1 MMSTNLSQ
9 QESKLLN
16 EALFEKL
23 SSTDPIMQKE
33 AVDAVNDFTRTKMRE
48 DGFFRRIMPPVPI
61 SNDELDRQVSTDK
74 PVKVVD
80 KEPGSPAA
88 VSIPFAT
95 LPTNVYIR
103 GNRYLVHMDRI
114 VTPRFT
120 KDVDELRTW
129 VMDIRQVLSDN
140 AIKDMLSEEDS
151 KFMTAVHAAIGTS
164 TSDTNATSGKPQ
176 WATAANVNRDNLWEA
191 MKVMPGLPSGLET
204 HTILINSVTIKDIA
218 KLDRTEIGGDLS
230 EDIMRNGWSEQNF
243 MGVRW
248 IVTIK
253 GAGQSTTDYV
263 KDGNMYM
270 FSDPKFIGKHYQLED
285 TTMYIRREA
294 YMLEFFAYQ
303 TSGATLGHTG
313 GLAGYTFT

>member
-1 MMSTNLSQ
+1 MSTNLSQ

-140 AIKDMLSEEDS
+140 AIKDMLTEEDS
-151 KFMTAVHAAIGTS
+151 KFMTAVHASIGLTAGAS
-164 TSDTNATSGKPQ
+164 NNATSGASQ
-176 WATAANVNRDNLWEA
+176 FTSSSGGILRTQLWEA
-191 MKVMPGLPSGLET
+191 MKTMPGLPSRLET
-204 HTILINSVTIKDIA
+204 HTILINSITIKDIA
-218 KLDRTEIGGDLS
+218 KMKREEIGGDLA

-253 GAGQSTTDYV
+253 DDLV
-263 KDGNMYM
+263 EDGDIYM

-313 GLAGYTFT
+313 GLAAHKFNA

>member
-1 MMSTNLSQ
+1 MSTNLSQ

-140 AIKDMLSEEDS
+140 AIKDMLTEEDS
-151 KFMTAVHAAIGTS
+151 KFITAVKASIGAS
-164 TSDTNATSGKPQ
+164 AGASNNATSGASQ
-176 WATAANVNRDNLWEA
+176 WIASTGGITRTNLWEA
-191 MKVMPGLPSGLET
+191 MKTMPGLPSRLET
-204 HTILINSVTIKDIA
+204 HTVLINSVTIKDIA
-218 KLDRTEIGGDLS
+218 KLKRDDMGGDLA

-253 GAGQSTTDYV
+253 DDLVAD
-263 KDGNMYM
+263 KDIYM

-313 GLAGYTFT
+313 GLAAHTFNA

>member
-1 MMSTNLSQ
+1 MSTNLSQ

-164 TSDTNATSGKPQ
+164 TSQTNATSGVTQ
-176 WATAANVNRDNLWEA
+176 WATGSQVTRDTLWEA
-191 MKVMPGLPSGLET
+191 MKVMPGLASSLET

-253 GAGQSTTDYV
+253 GAGQTVTDYV

>member
-1 MMSTNLSQ
+1 
-9 QESKLLN
+9 
-16 EALFEKL
+16 
-23 SSTDPIMQKE
+23 
-33 AVDAVNDFTRTKMRE
+33 
-48 DGFFRRIMPPVPI
+48 
-61 SNDELDRQVSTDK
+61 
-74 PVKVVD
+74 
-80 KEPGSPAA
+80 
-88 VSIPFAT
+88 
-95 LPTNVYIR
+95 
-103 GNRYLVHMDRI
+103 
-114 VTPRFT
+114 
-120 KDVDELRTW
+120 
-129 VMDIRQVLSDN
+129 
-140 AIKDMLSEEDS
+140 
-151 KFMTAVHAAIGTS
+151 
-164 TSDTNATSGKPQ
+164 
-176 WATAANVNRDNLWEA
+176 
-191 MKVMPGLPSGLET
+191 MPGLASSLET